1 METSMGELISEV
13 VLIDGYSL
21 YLRYYRIREHI
32 NSKLRELNSRQGYA
46 QVEID
51 VCDRLTIT
59 FFVNGN
65 KIDEKILVKE
75 GLNKSSDISQKN
87 KRTFIEDINKMF
99 DNINS
104 NQTNKMKKIKKGV
117 APLATKE
124 ESSFI
129 AQDVVKII
137 SLCQGENGSFME
149 KAGFNVS
156 EACRK
161 LTNGIVDSAIVDEV
175 GAFTFIN
182 NKGFSMNFNPVGHSE
197 EEVVS
202 AITTI
207 INTMMVLDETL
218 NPLNENTQVTVIHNN
233 KPEEDLSVEHEQ
245 FTAMSKEVST
255 TPKGKQSRFQTKEY
269 NKRLAE
275 TLETIDIDPDISKR
289 GFSQQFRGKILKCA
303 HAAGLAVSKGTS
315 IEILVNQI
323 NAENIQRAQAIYDL
337 YKQETPAWFVK
348 LSEKGVVKK
357 RTIGA

>member
-1 METSMGELISEV
+1 MGELISEV

-21 YLRYYRIREHI
+21 FLRYYRIREHI
-32 NSKLRELNSRQGYA
+32 NSKLRELTSRQGYA

-65 KIDEKILVKE
+65 KIDEKVLVKE

-87 KRTFIEDINKMF
+87 KRTFVEDINKIF
-99 DNINS
+99 NIINS
-104 NQTNKMKKIKKGV
+104 NQTKNMKKTKKGV
-117 APLATKE
+117 VPLTTKE

-137 SLCQGENGSFME
+137 NLCQGENGSFLE
-149 KAGFNVS
+149 KAGFNIS
-156 EACRK
+156 EACCK
-161 LTNGIVDSAIVDEV
+161 LTNGIVDSAIVNEV

-182 NKGFSMNFNPVGHSE
+182 DKGFGMNFNPVGHSE

-218 NPLNENTQVTVIHNN
+218 TPLNENTQVTVIHNN

-245 FTAMSKEVST
+245 YSTMSKEVST
-255 TPKGKQSRFQTKEY
+255 TPKGKLSRYQTKEY
-269 NKRLAE
+269 NKRVAE
-275 TLETIDIDPDISKR
+275 TFNAISIDPGVNKR
-289 GFSQQFRGKILKCA
+289 AFSQQVRGKMLHCA
-303 HAAGLAVSKGTS
+303 HDAGLDVSKGTS
-315 IEILVNQI
+315 IEILVKQMTSD
-323 NAENIQRAQAIYDL
+323 NIKRIQDL
-337 YKQETPAWFVK
+337 YELYEQQKPAWFVK
-348 LSEKGVVKK
+348 LSDKGMAK
-357 RTIGA
+357 THAIGA

>member
-1 METSMGELISEV
+1 MEKSMGELISEV

-21 YLRYYRIREHI
+21 FLRYYRIREHI
-32 NSKLRELNSRQGYA
+32 NSKLRELTSRQGYA

-65 KIDEKILVKE
+65 KIDEKVLVKE

-87 KRTFIEDINKMF
+87 KRTFIEDINKIF
-99 DNINS
+99 NIINS
-104 NQTNKMKKIKKGV
+104 NQTKKMKKTKKGV
-117 APLATKE
+117 VPLTTKE
-124 ESSFI
+124 ESCFI

-137 SLCQGENGSFME
+137 NLCQGENGSFLE
-149 KAGFNVS
+149 KAGFNIS

-161 LTNGIVDSAIVDEV
+161 LTNGIVDSAIVNEV

-182 NKGFSMNFNPVGHSE
+182 DKGFGMNFNPVGHSE

-245 FTAMSKEVST
+245 YSTMSKEVST
-255 TPKGKQSRFQTKEY
+255 TPKGKLSRYQTKEY
-269 NKRLAE
+269 NKRVAE
-275 TLETIDIDPDISKR
+275 TFNAISIDPGVNKR
-289 GFSQQFRGKILKCA
+289 AFSQQVRGKMLHCA
-303 HAAGLAVSKGTS
+303 HDAGLDVSKGTS
-315 IEILVNQI
+315 IEILVKQMTSD
-323 NAENIQRAQAIYDL
+323 NIKRIQDL
-337 YKQETPAWFVK
+337 YELYEQQKPAWFVK
-348 LSEKGVVKK
+348 LSDKGMAK
-357 RTIGA
+357 THAIGA

>member
-32 NSKLRELNSRQGYA
+32 NSKLRELPSRQGYA

-51 VCDRLTIT
+51 VCDRLAIT

-65 KIDEKILVKE
+65 KIDEKVLVKE
-75 GLNKSSDISQKN
+75 GLNTLSEKSQKN
-87 KRTFIEDINKMF
+87 RRTFIEDINKIY
-99 DNINS
+99 NIINS
-104 NQTNKMKKIKKGV
+104 NQTKKMKKTKKGV
-117 APLATKE
+117 VSLTTKE
-124 ESSFI
+124 ESCFI

-137 SLCQGENGSFME
+137 NLCQGENGSFLE
-149 KAGFNVS
+149 KAGFNIS

-161 LTNGIVDSAIVDEV
+161 LTNGIVDSAIVNEV

-182 NKGFSMNFNPVGHSE
+182 DKGFGMNFNPVGHSE

-218 NPLNENTQVTVIHNN
+218 NPLNENTQFTVIHNN

-245 FTAMSKEVST
+245 YSTMSKEVST
-255 TPKGKQSRFQTKEY
+255 TPKGKLSRYQTKEY
-269 NKRLAE
+269 NKRVAE
-275 TLETIDIDPDISKR
+275 TFNAISIDPGVNKR
-289 GFSQQFRGKILKCA
+289 AFSQQVRGKMLHCA
-303 HAAGLAVSKGTS
+303 HDAGLDVSKGTS
-315 IEILVNQI
+315 IEILVKQMTSD
-323 NAENIQRAQAIYDL
+323 NIKRIQDL
-337 YKQETPAWFVK
+337 YELYEQQKPAWFVK
-348 LSEKGVVKK
+348 LSNKDVTK
-357 RTIGA
+357 THAIGA

>member
-1 METSMGELISEV
+1 
-13 VLIDGYSL
+13 
-21 YLRYYRIREHI
+21 
-32 NSKLRELNSRQGYA
+32 
-46 QVEID
+46 
-51 VCDRLTIT
+51 
-59 FFVNGN
+59 
-65 KIDEKILVKE
+65 
-75 GLNKSSDISQKN
+75 
-87 KRTFIEDINKMF
+87 
-99 DNINS
+99 
-104 NQTNKMKKIKKGV
+104 MKKIKKGV

-233 KPEEDLSVEHEQ
+233 KPEEDLSEEHESS
-245 FTAMSKEVST
+245 TALSKEVST
-255 TPKGKQSRFQTKEY
+255 TPKGKQFRFQTKEY
-269 NKRLAE
+269 NKCLAE
-275 TLETIDIDPDISKR
+275 TLEAIDIDPRISKR
-289 GFSQQFRGKILKCA
+289 GFSQQFRAKILKCA
-303 HAAGLAVSKGTS
+303 RAAGLAVSKGTS
-315 IEILVNQI
+315 IEILVNQM
-323 NAENIQRAQAIYDL
+323 NADNIQRSQTIYEL
-337 YKQETPAWFVK
+337 YKQEIPAWFVK
-348 LSEKGVVKK
+348 LSNKDITK
-357 RTIGA
+357 THAIGA

>member
-1 METSMGELISEV
+1 MEKSMGELISEV

-21 YLRYYRIREHI
+21 FLRYYRIREHI
-32 NSKLRELNSRQGYA
+32 NSKLRELTSRQGYA

-65 KIDEKILVKE
+65 KIDEKVLVKE

-87 KRTFIEDINKMF
+87 KRTFIEDINKIY
-99 DNINS
+99 NIINS
-104 NQTNKMKKIKKGV
+104 NQTKKMKKTKKGV
-117 APLATKE
+117 VPLTTKE
-124 ESSFI
+124 ESCFI

-137 SLCQGENGSFME
+137 NLCQGENGSFLE
-149 KAGFNVS
+149 KAGFNIS

-161 LTNGIVDSAIVDEV
+161 LTNGIVDSAIVNEV

-182 NKGFSMNFNPVGHSE
+182 DKGFGMNFNPVGHSE

-233 KPEEDLSVEHEQ
+233 KPEEDLSVEHGQ
-245 FTAMSKEVST
+245 YSTMSKEVST
-255 TPKGKQSRFQTKEY
+255 TPKGKLSRYQTKEY
-269 NKRLAE
+269 NKRVAE
-275 TLETIDIDPDISKR
+275 TFNAISIDPGVNKR
-289 GFSQQFRGKILKCA
+289 AFSQQVRGKMLHCT
-303 HAAGLAVSKGTS
+303 HDAGLDVSKGTS
-315 IEILVNQI
+315 IEILVKQMTSD
-323 NAENIQRAQAIYDL
+323 NIKRIQDL
-337 YKQETPAWFVK
+337 YELYEQQKPAWFVK
-348 LSEKGVVKK
+348 LSDKGMAK
-357 RTIGA
+357 THAIGA

>member
-104 NQTNKMKKIKKGV
+104 NQIKKMKKKKKGV

-137 SLCQGENGSFME
+137 NLCQGENGSFME

-245 FTAMSKEVST
+245 YSTMSKEVST
-255 TPKGKQSRFQTKEY
+255 TPKGKLSRYQTKEY
-269 NKRLAE
+269 NKRVAE
-275 TLETIDIDPDISKR
+275 TFNAISIDPGVNKR
-289 GFSQQFRGKILKCA
+289 AFSQQVRGKMLHCA
-303 HAAGLAVSKGTS
+303 HDAGLDVSKGTS
-315 IEILVNQI
+315 IEILVKQMTSD
-323 NAENIQRAQAIYDL
+323 NIKRIQDL
-337 YKQETPAWFVK
+337 YELYEQQKPAWFVK
-348 LSEKGVVKK
+348 LSDKGMAK
-357 RTIGA
+357 THAIGA

>member
-1 METSMGELISEV
+1 MKISMGELISEV

-21 YLRYYRIREHI
+21 FLRHYRIREHV
-32 NSKLRELNSRQGYA
+32 NSKLRELTSRQGYA

-65 KIDEKILVKE
+65 KIDEKVLVKD
-75 GLNKSSDISQKN
+75 GLNKLSEKSQKN
-87 KRTFIEDINKMF
+87 KRTFIEDINKIY
-99 DNINS
+99 NIINS
-104 NQTNKMKKIKKGV
+104 NQTKKMKKTKKGV
-117 APLATKE
+117 VPLTTKE

-137 SLCQGENGSFME
+137 NLCQGENGSFLE
-149 KAGFNVS
+149 KAGFNIS

-161 LTNGIVDSAIVDEV
+161 LTNGIVDSAIVNEV

-182 NKGFSMNFNPVGHSE
+182 DKGFGMNFNPVGHSE

-218 NPLNENTQVTVIHNN
+218 NPLHENTQVTVIHN
-233 KPEEDLSVEHEQ
+233 KPEEDLSEEHESS
-245 FTAMSKEVST
+245 TALSKEVST

-269 NKRLAE
+269 NKCLAE
-275 TLETIDIDPDISKR
+275 TLEAIDIDPRISKR
-289 GFSQQFRGKILKCA
+289 GFSQQFRAKILKCA
-303 HAAGLAVSKGTS
+303 RAAGLAVSKGTS
-315 IEILVNQI
+315 IEILVNQM
-323 NAENIQRAQAIYDL
+323 NADNIQRSQTIYEL
-337 YKQETPAWFVK
+337 YKQEIPAWFVK
-348 LSEKGVVKK
+348 LSNKDVAKT
-357 RTIGA
+357 RAIGA

>member
-1 METSMGELISEV
+1 MGELISEV

-218 NPLNENTQVTVIHNN
+218 NPLNENTQ
-233 KPEEDLSVEHEQ
+233 E
-245 FTAMSKEVST
+245 F
-255 TPKGKQSRFQTKEY
+255 
-269 NKRLAE
+269 
-275 TLETIDIDPDISKR
+275 
-289 GFSQQFRGKILKCA
+289 
-303 HAAGLAVSKGTS
+303 
-315 IEILVNQI
+315 
-323 NAENIQRAQAIYDL
+323 
-337 YKQETPAWFVK
+337 
-348 LSEKGVVKK
+348 
-357 RTIGA
+357 

>member
-255 TPKGKQSRFQTKEY
+255 TPKGKQSR
-269 NKRLAE
+269 LASRR
-275 TLETIDIDPDISKR
+275 DS
-289 GFSQQFRGKILKCA
+289 
-303 HAAGLAVSKGTS
+303 
-315 IEILVNQI
+315 
-323 NAENIQRAQAIYDL
+323 
-337 YKQETPAWFVK
+337 
-348 LSEKGVVKK
+348 
-357 RTIGA
+357 